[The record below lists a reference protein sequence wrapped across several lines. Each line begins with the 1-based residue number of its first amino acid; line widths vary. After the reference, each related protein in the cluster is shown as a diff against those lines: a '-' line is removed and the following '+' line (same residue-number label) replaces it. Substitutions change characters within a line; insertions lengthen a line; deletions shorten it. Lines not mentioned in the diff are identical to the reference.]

1 MKFKIERKNLIDA
14 MNYAVYA
21 VENRPMIPV
30 LACVIVEADKANK
43 FLTLKS
49 CNMQHKVEVCVEA
62 EIETDGKI
70 AVPAKKLLSL
80 LKSFR
85 GNEVFWDCVEDKV
98 NIKGGTTEVTLVGLK
113 GDDFP
118 EFADFTPEY
127 LLSVDKK
134 QIQTIIKNGGYA
146 FGKDDARKVLQGCCL
161 EVNQWGVSVVSTDG
175 KRLALSSFMTEKG
188 SETVRQYVIPP
199 VALSYI
205 SNLPADKIEF
215 VFNSKFLAVKAENI
229 FYATKLI
236 DGVFPNYQQVIPQN
250 FKYNVIADAEEL
262 INKLSTVS
270 VMADETST
278 VDLEIGN
285 SEIRFTIKNAA
296 DGILTDTMPVAD
308 GPTEP
313 LTITFNPSL
322 LLTTINAVDVSG
334 DILLCVNDSYSQVKI
349 QFDNDTLAIL
359 MPIRRK

>member
-1 MKFKIERKNLIDA
+1 MKFTIERKKLIDA

-21 VENRPMIPV
+21 VENRPMVPV
-30 LACVIVEADKANK
+30 LACVVVEADKANR
-43 FLTLKS
+43 FLTLKT

-98 NIKGGTTEVTLVGLK
+98 NLKGGTTEVTLVGLK

-134 QIQTIIKNGGYA
+134 QIQNVIKNGGYA

-215 VFNSKFLAVKAENI
+215 VFNSKFLAVKAEDI
-229 FYATKLI
+229 FYAK
-236 DGVFPNYQQVIPQN
+236 
-250 FKYNVIADAEEL
+250 K
-262 INKLSTVS
+262 
-270 VMADETST
+270 
-278 VDLEIGN
+278 
-285 SEIRFTIKNAA
+285 
-296 DGILTDTMPVAD
+296 
-308 GPTEP
+308 
-313 LTITFNPSL
+313 
-322 LLTTINAVDVSG
+322 
-334 DILLCVNDSYSQVKI
+334 
-349 QFDNDTLAIL
+349 
-359 MPIRRK
+359 

>member
-1 MKFKIERKNLIDA
+1 MKFTIERKKLIDA

-30 LACVIVEADKANK
+30 LACVVVEADKANK
-43 FLTLKS
+43 FLTLKT

-62 EIETDGKI
+62 EIETDGKV

-98 NIKGGTTEVTLVGLK
+98 NLKGGTTEVTLVGLK

-118 EFADFTPEY
+118 EIADFTPEY

-134 QIQTIIKNGGYA
+134 QIQNIIKNGGYA

-215 VFNSKFLAVKAENI
+215 LFNSKFLAVKAGNI

-236 DGVFPNYQQVIPQN
+236 EGVFPNYKQVIPQS
-250 FKYNVIADAEEL
+250 FKYNVIVDIEEL
-262 INKLSTVS
+262 INKLQTVS
-270 VMADETST
+270 VMADETSC
-278 VDLEIGN
+278 VNLKINYSSIE
-285 SEIRFTIKNAA
+285 FTIQNST
-296 DGILTDTMPVAD
+296 DGILRDSMDVAD

-313 LTITFNPSL
+313 LEVTFNPAL
-322 LLTTINAVDVSG
+322 LLSTLNAVNISG